1 MANYLVRVDIDQKAL
16 EDAIANGEG
25 LPDLLKAEVDKIVTR
40 ANSLSAGMRTARFY
54 DRESGE
60 LRGDTEPEFQ
70 GNVKKFANGYIGI
83 VYPANYAAHKAN
95 MTSNILLKAKG

>member
-1 MANYLVRVDIDQKAL
+1 MANYLVRVDIDQQAL

-25 LPDLLKAEVDKIVTR
+25 LPDLLKAEVDKIASR
-40 ANSLSAGMRTARFY
+40 ANSLSAGMRTARFF
-54 DRESGE
+54 DRDTGE
-60 LRGDTEPEFQ
+60 LKGDTEPEFQ
-70 GNVKKFANGYIGI
+70 GNVKMGKKGYIGI